1 MLKDKENL
9 SCFEFRGNELLL
21 FVFFDKEVIEVVYLI
36 KDEIVEY
43 FFDVF
48 FEFVYL
54 LSFEIWK
61 K

>member
-1 MLKDKENL
+1 MLKDKKNL
-9 SCFEFRGNELLL
+9 SCFEFRGFEVLL
-21 FVFFDKEVIEVVYLI
+21 FVFFEEKVVEVVYLL

-54 LSFEIWK
+54 LGFEIWDK
-61 K
+61 